1 MSDSI
6 EQRLQD
12 AIRRIL
18 EGAPLNEKLIRKAS
32 CGRLSINFATV
43 ALEAGVS
50 RTLISLENCAYPKIR
65 ARIES
70 LKSPKI
76 SLRETIDALV
86 NEKTRLQETI
96 IQQRLSLASLM
107 SRLSKKKRS
116 SLDIL
121 IRKTL
126 VIEGN
131 PKSCKISSGHTEI
144 PLRNQISHLR
154 GSIGVLGRKIAKR
167 DTIYAN
173 LIINAR
179 ASEQG
184 KRPDGSRIRRTPK
197 GARLSSISLVR

>member
-18 EGAPLNEKLIRKAS
+18 EGAPLNEKLARRAS
-32 CGRLSINFATV
+32 CGKLSLNFATV

-86 NEKTRLQETI
+86 NEKTRLQETL

-107 SRLSKKKRS
+107 SRLSKEKRKS
-116 SLDIL
+116 MDTL
-121 IRKTL
+121 IRKAL
-126 VIEGN
+126 VIDAT
-131 PKSCKISSGHTEI
+131 PKPCKISSSGTEV
-144 PLRNQISHLR
+144 PLRNHISHLR
-154 GSIGVLGRKIAKR
+154 GSIRVLERTIAKR

-179 ASEQG
+179 EYEQG